1 MDTKLQWKQHTEEI
15 RRKATKT
22 VNALSCLGGS
32 NWGASLMDMR
42 RIYAGTV
49 LPQVMY
55 ACSVWSNASA
65 KGRLYTKRTLNTL
78 KSLQARAARAICGA
92 YKATSNAALDVEA
105 YLLPIKQ
112 QIWRHNADTVTR
124 LLSSTDVAAASGFQT
139 STVQPTAANK
149 ARIRHTSSWQ
159 KVHSDMVD
167 KRNRG
172 FERQEQILCFL
183 TPPWRRGP
191 TTYIDK
197 TAQEA
202 QARHDKEHTKE
213 GSLNIYTDGSGIEGE
228 IGSAAL
234 CPLTQQVRS
243 VHMGPD
249 TESTV
254 YAAELQGVNLALQIA
269 QEYAS
274 RNGARR
280 DVAIYT
286 DNQAAIWSI
295 AKAEG

>member
-1 MDTKLQWKQHTEEI
+1 
-15 RRKATKT
+15 
-22 VNALSCLGGS
+22 
-32 NWGASLMDMR
+32 
-42 RIYAGTV
+42 
-49 LPQVMY
+49 MY

-124 LLSSTDVAAASGFQT
+124 LLSSTDIAAALGFQT

-172 FERQEQILCFL
+172 FERQEQIPCFL

-243 VHMGPD
+243 VHMGLD

-254 YAAELQGVNLALQIA
+254 YAAELQGVNLAL
-269 QEYAS
+269 
-274 RNGARR
+274 
-280 DVAIYT
+280 
-286 DNQAAIWSI
+286 
-295 AKAEG
+295 

>member
-124 LLSSTDVAAASGFQT
+124 LLLSTDIAAALGFQT
-139 STVQPTAANK
+139 STVQLTAANK

-172 FERQEQILCFL
+172 FERQEQIPCFL
-183 TPPWRRGP
+183 TLPWRRGL

-197 TAQEA
+197 TA
-202 QARHDKEHTKE
+202 
-213 GSLNIYTDGSGIEGE
+213 
-228 IGSAAL
+228 
-234 CPLTQQVRS
+234 
-243 VHMGPD
+243 
-249 TESTV
+249 
-254 YAAELQGVNLALQIA
+254 
-269 QEYAS
+269 
-274 RNGARR
+274 
-280 DVAIYT
+280 
-286 DNQAAIWSI
+286 
-295 AKAEG
+295 